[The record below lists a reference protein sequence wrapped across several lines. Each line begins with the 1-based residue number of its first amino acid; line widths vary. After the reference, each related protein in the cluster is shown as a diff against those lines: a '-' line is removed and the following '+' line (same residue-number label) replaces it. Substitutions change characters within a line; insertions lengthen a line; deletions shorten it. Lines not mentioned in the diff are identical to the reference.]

1 MKKNACPACSKNE
14 ETASNT
20 SQLSL
25 LLPTFPARNII
36 SFGAKVESQIALFPK
51 DMSIF

>member
-1 MKKNACPACSKNE
+1 MKTNVCPACSKNE
-14 ETASNT
+14 KTASNT

-25 LLPTFPARNII
+25 LLPASPTQNI

-51 DMSIF
+51 DMSVF